1 MPISFAMVSVTVHA
15 PAGAL
20 ASISTSGDSL
30 LELALPALV
39 SGACHDGVA
48 EVEAWMAIPA
58 LRRSGKTA
66 HLRRIHRS
74 GTRSAQHLAK
84 PAHDLYFSPQHEEFQ
99 PRTLWS
105 LSNAFTSA
113 FKQLEPIPPFR
124 ATAKLAGFLEAS

>member
-1 MPISFAMVSVTVHA
+1 MHA

-39 SGACHDGVA
+39 SGACHGSVA
-48 EVEAWMAIPA
+48 EVEAWRQYQLSDVA
-58 LRRSGKTA
+58 
-66 HLRRIHRS
+66 
-74 GTRSAQHLAK
+74 AK
-84 PAHDLYFSPQHEEFQ
+84 LHIYGAFIEVELEVP
-99 PRTLWS
+99 WS